1 MSREPEAGGEEGP
14 MQATG
19 PNAEQITYWN
29 ETAGPK
35 WVGLRDVLDQQIRP
49 LGQAAMD
56 RTGIAPGER
65 VLDVGCGTGDS
76 TVELGRRVGPT
87 GAVTGVDLSAVMLA
101 SARER
106 ASAAGLRN
114 VTFEA
119 ADAQTTRFEPARF
132 DVCFSRFGVM
142 FFVEPAAAFTNLHAA
157 LRPGGRLGFVCWQAL
172 ADNPWMRVPLAAA
185 ARHITLPPPPEPG
198 APGPLSF
205 ADAARVRGILERAG
219 FTDLAFADH
228 RAMLTIGGGKGLDD
242 VTEIL
247 LTGVGP
253 TSAAMRQ
260 ADPAARAAVAAAVR
274 EALAPYQ
281 TSAGVRME
289 GAAWLVTGRA

>member
-1 MSREPEAGGEEGP
+1 

-19 PNAEQITYWN
+19 PNAEQIAFWN

-35 WVGLRDVLDQQIRP
+35 WVALQDVLDQQIRP
-49 LGQAAMD
+49 LGQAVMD
-56 RTGIAPGER
+56 RTGIASGER

-76 TVELGRRVGPT
+76 TVELARRVGPT
-87 GAVTGVDLSAVMLA
+87 GSVTGVDLSAPMLA
-101 SARER
+101 RARQR
-106 ASAAGLRN
+106 ASAAGLHN

-119 ADAQTTRFEPARF
+119 ADAQTTRLERARF

-142 FFVEPAAAFTNLHAA
+142 FFIDPAAAFTNLHAA

-172 ADNPWMRVPLAAA
+172 ADNPWMRVPLGAA

-198 APGPLSF
+198 APGPFSF
-205 ADAARVRGILERAG
+205 ADPARVRVILEGAG
-219 FTDLAFADH
+219 FGDVTLVDH
-228 RAMLTIGGGKGLDD
+228 RSMLTIGGGKGLDE
-242 VTEIL
+242 VTDIL

-274 EALAPYQ
+274 EALAPYH

-289 GAAWLVTGRA
+289 GAAWLVTARA